1 MAFKMKGFPSIANS
15 GNDENIAYGV
25 KKTDSVS
32 INEHNEAVNKELLAY
47 KKAYSDK
54 HGSSSGGSDEEW
66 NAYQEGLK
74 NIQSKYKQIK

>member
-1 MAFKMKGFPSIANS
+1 MKGFSAFTKNE
-15 GNDENIAYGV
+15 NDENVAYGV

-32 INEHNEAVNKELLAY
+32 TNKHNEAVNSEILAY
-47 KKAYSDK
+47 RQAYINK

-74 NIQSKYKQIK
+74 NIRSKYIK

>member
-1 MAFKMKGFPSIANS
+1 MKGFSAFTKNE
-15 GNDENIAYGV
+15 NDENVAYGV

-32 INEHNEAVNKELLAY
+32 TNKHNEAVNSEMLAY
-47 KKAYSDK
+47 RQAYINK

-74 NIQSKYKQIK
+74 NIRSKYIK

>member
-1 MAFKMKGFPSIANS
+1 MTFKMKGFSAFTKNE
-15 GNDENIAYGV
+15 NDENVAYGV

-32 INEHNEAVNKELLAY
+32 TNEHNEAVNNELLAY

-74 NIQSKYKQIK
+74 NIRSKYIK

>member
-1 MAFKMKGFPSIANS
+1 MAFKMKGFSAFTKNE
-15 GNDENIAYGV
+15 NDENVAYGV

-32 INEHNEAVNKELLAY
+32 TNKHNEAVNSEMLAY
-47 KKAYSDK
+47 RQAYINK

-74 NIQSKYKQIK
+74 NIRSKYIK